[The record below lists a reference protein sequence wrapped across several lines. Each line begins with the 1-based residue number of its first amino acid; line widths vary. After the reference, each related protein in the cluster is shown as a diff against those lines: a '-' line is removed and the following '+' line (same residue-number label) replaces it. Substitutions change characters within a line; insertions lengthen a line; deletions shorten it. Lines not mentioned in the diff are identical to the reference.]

1 MENNK
6 IENGRSGKY
15 GWFSGTDFGVWLAAV
30 AMFYVGDQ
38 LDRLFGLWILVIP
51 VVAVPALIAVVAFFA
66 GLIANIGRRRWSRLI
81 SVVAAPAV
89 AIGLFAASVYYQI
102 NPDWVRFQLTRGHY
116 AKLVHDLPGPS
127 PKYAIWNWGETGGA
141 TGAQIFYQL
150 VYDEADK
157 PLDRACNGSNC
168 SARPYGHHFF
178 LVTDIYQ

>member
-6 IENGRSGKY
+6 LENGRSGRY
-15 GWFSGTDFGVWLAAV
+15 GWFSATHFGVWLPAV
-30 AMFYVGDQ
+30 AMFDVGDQ
-38 LDRLFGLWILVIP
+38 LDRLFGLWILLIP
-51 VVAVPALIAVVAFFA
+51 VVAVPALIAVVTFFT

-81 SVVAAPAV
+81 SVVAAPAK
-89 AIGLFAASVYYQI
+89 I

-127 PKYAIWNWGETGGA
+127 PKHAKWNWGETGGA

-157 PLDRACNGSNC
+157 PLDRECNGSDC